1 MAQGM
6 QLPSTLVL
14 PGSHVGGGD
23 VVVVVGADA
32 VVVGGGVV
40 VVVGGGV
47 VVVVGDGVVVVVG
60 ADVVVVG
67 ADVVVVGADVV
78 VVVVGAD
85 VVVVGGG
92 AATSVMGLVEMTN
105 FIEKSTPLHLMPS
118 VLNLISRRSPALV
131 KYQFCVSLGP
141 FLGVIVKWVF

>member
-1 MAQGM
+1 M

-47 VVVVGDGVVVVVG
+47 VVVVG

-78 VVVVGAD
+78 VVVVGTD

-92 AATSVMGLVEMTN
+92 AATSVMELVEMTN
-105 FIEKSTPLHLMPS
+105 FIEKSSALHLMSS

-131 KYQFCVSLGP
+131 KYQFCVSLGT
-141 FLGVIVKWVF
+141 LLGIIVKGVITDCCE

>member
-47 VVVVGDGVVVVVG
+47 VVVVGGGV
-60 ADVVVVG
+60 VVVVG

-92 AATSVMGLVEMTN
+92 AATSVMELVEMTN
-105 FIEKSTPLHLMPS
+105 FIEKSSALHLMPS

-131 KYQFCVSLGP
+131 KCQFCVSLGT
-141 FLGVIVKWVF
+141 LLGIIVKGVITDCCE

>member
-1 MAQGM
+1 M
-6 QLPSTLVL
+6 QLPFSLVS

-32 VVVGGGVV
+32 VVVSGGVV

-47 VVVVGDGVVVVVG
+47 VVVVGGGV
-60 ADVVVVG
+60 VVVVG

-105 FIEKSTPLHLMPS
+105 FIEKSLALHLMPS

-131 KYQFCVSLGP
+131 KYQFFVSLGP
-141 FLGVIVKWVF
+141 LLGFIVKWVF

>member
-6 QLPSTLVL
+6 QLPFSLVS

-32 VVVGGGVV
+32 VVVSGGVV

-47 VVVVGDGVVVVVG
+47 VVVVGADVVVVG

-92 AATSVMGLVEMTN
+92 AATSVMELVEMTN
-105 FIEKSTPLHLMPS
+105 FIEKSSALHLMPS